1 MVNHEMKII
10 FRIAGKKISMNIQQ
24 LFFVLICCLAS
35 SQAFSQSIAQ
45 PRPEEYTMK
54 RQQWVDSVYQSL
66 PLEKKIAQ
74 LYMAIAH
81 TKSNMPHVDKL
92 VKELGIG
99 GICFMQGDPAEQMTI
114 MRALQEK
121 AKIPLWFS
129 MDAEWGMGMRLPN
142 VGNLPRALTIGA
154 ANDTSL
160 ALRVG
165 RAIGRQFQRMGIH
178 INFAPVLDI
187 NSNPNNPVINY
198 RSFGENKEKVSQM
211 AMYVI
216 RGMQEL
222 GVIACAKHFPGHGNT
237 DVDSHLSLPLIKES
251 FESLERTDLYPY
263 RSLIPAGL
271 KAVMTGHLSVPA
283 LDATPNLPSS
293 LSSKVVQDLLIQK
306 MGFDGL
312 VFTDGLNMSSVT
324 KLYSSASLDL
334 QSLMAGNDV
343 LLFSKH
349 SDQGIDTIR
358 RAYEKGIITEAR
370 LSRSVKKVLAAK
382 YDVGIL
388 KNFKKDT
395 TDIARNLND
404 SLSEIRKA
412 VAQAAITCVNDE
424 FDLIQS
430 IRKSDIKDIT
440 MVTLSQKQNMF
451 ETEFVRQGLKS
462 IVQLNLP
469 DSNKRKLQWERI
481 RSASKVIVNVSGLI
495 QSPAKNFGLDS
506 LKLSL
511 IKQLAELPNVCVV
524 IFGNPYVLRNFCT
537 VKCALIC
544 YDEETET
551 QMAAI
556 EIFTRQLNPKGQL
569 PVSVCPKLKEGH
581 AFRSPS
587 W

>member
-1 MVNHEMKII
+1 MKRIWSEIVNCIPI
-10 FRIAGKKISMNIQQ
+10 NSQ
-24 LFFVLICCLAS
+24 LFIGISIFCLAS
-35 SQAFSQSIAQ
+35 LQAYTQSSDS
-45 PRPEEYTMK
+45 RKLEEYGMK

-81 TKSNMPHVDKL
+81 TKSNMPHVEKL
-92 VKELGIG
+92 VKDLGIG

-114 MRALQEK
+114 MRALQQK

-198 RSFGENKEKVSQM
+198 RSFGENKVKVSQM
-211 AMYVI
+211 ALYVI
-216 RGMQEL
+216 RGMQEM

-251 FESLERTDLYPY
+251 FENLERTDLYPY

-293 LSSKVVQDLLIQK
+293 LSTKVVQDLLIEK

-324 KLYSSASLDL
+324 KLYSSAALDL
-334 QSLMAGNDV
+334 RSLMAGNDV

-358 RAYEKGIITEAR
+358 RAYEKGLITEAR

-382 YDVGIL
+382 YDAGL
-388 KNFKKDT
+388 LDNFKKDT
-395 TDIARNLND
+395 SDIARDLND
-404 SLSEIRKA
+404 SLPEIRKA
-412 VAQAAITCVNDE
+412 VAQAAITCVIDE
-424 FDLIQS
+424 YDLIQS

-440 MVTLSQKQNMF
+440 MVTLSQKQNIF
-451 ETEFVRQGLKS
+451 ETEFAKQGLKN
-462 IVQLNLP
+462 IVQLYLP
-469 DSNKRKLQWERI
+469 DSNKRKQQWERI
-481 RSASKVIVNVSGLI
+481 RSASKVIVNVSGLY

-506 LKLSL
+506 LKLKLLQELS
-511 IKQLAELPNVCVV
+511 ELPNVCVV
-524 IFGNPYVLRNFCT
+524 IFGNPYVLRNFCD
-537 VKCALIC
+537 VKSALIC

-551 QMAAI
+551 QLAAI
-556 EIFTRQLNPKGQL
+556 EIFTRQMNPKGQL
-569 PVSVCPKLKEGH
+569 PVSVCPKLKEGQ
-581 AFRSPS
+581 AFKSPS

>member
-1 MVNHEMKII
+1 M
-10 FRIAGKKISMNIQQ
+10 
-24 LFFVLICCLAS
+24 AS
-35 SQAFSQSIAQ
+35 SQAYTQSSDS
-45 PRPEEYTMK
+45 RKFEEYGMK

-81 TKSNMPHVDKL
+81 TKSNMPHVEKL
-92 VKELGIG
+92 VKDLGIG

-114 MRALQEK
+114 MRALQQK

-198 RSFGENKEKVSQM
+198 RSFGENKVKVSQM
-211 AMYVI
+211 ALYVI
-216 RGMQEL
+216 RGMQEM

-251 FESLERTDLYPY
+251 FENLERTDLYPY

-293 LSSKVVQDLLIQK
+293 LSTKVVQDLLIEK

-324 KLYSSASLDL
+324 KLYSSAALDL
-334 QSLMAGNDV
+334 RSLMAGNDV

-358 RAYEKGIITEAR
+358 RAYEKGLITEAR

-382 YDVGIL
+382 YDVGL
-388 KNFKKDT
+388 LENFKKDT
-395 TDIARNLND
+395 SDIARDLND
-404 SLSEIRKA
+404 SLPEIRKA
-412 VAQAAITCVNDE
+412 VAQAAITCVKDE
-424 FDLIQS
+424 YDLIQS

-440 MVTLSQKQNMF
+440 MVTLSQKQNIF
-451 ETEFVRQGLKS
+451 ETEFAKQGLKN
-462 IVQLNLP
+462 IVQL
-469 DSNKRKLQWERI
+469 
-481 RSASKVIVNVSGLI
+481 
-495 QSPAKNFGLDS
+495 
-506 LKLSL
+506 
-511 IKQLAELPNVCVV
+511 
-524 IFGNPYVLRNFCT
+524 
-537 VKCALIC
+537 
-544 YDEETET
+544 
-551 QMAAI
+551 
-556 EIFTRQLNPKGQL
+556 
-569 PVSVCPKLKEGH
+569 
-581 AFRSPS
+581 
-587 W
+587 